1 MSAKV
6 VNRVPYESESWGMM
20 SNMSFEQIVNFSSLF
35 PKWKEWKYVSGSK
48 LYKKSIL
55 KPVNMYASN
64 FSEPPEMIKISDTEI
79 YFRYSNYADIL
90 IQIADPLMGHKGIF
104 KSNPINSLL
113 YATDKCWLRQ
123 FYPSPNVY
131 NIDKKNPMSDRI
143 FKMYIPWFIDM
154 DIKYTIKTN
163 KENASIVVI
172 QKEDYFTKTNENV
185 IIKEANFVD
194 FYFTRSDMH
203 MQDSIC
209 GLIKRGSYLFDIQ
222 IEADKK
228 TIKKIVR
235 GYEKKRT
242 KG

>member
-6 VNRVPYESESWGMM
+6 TNKVPYEADSWGMM
-20 SNMSFEQIVNFSSLF
+20 SNMNFEQIVNFSSIF
-35 PKWKEWKYVSGSK
+35 PKWKEWKYVVNNS

-64 FSEPPEMIKISDTEI
+64 FSEPPEIIKVSNTKI
-79 YFRYSNYADIL
+79 YLRYSSYADIL
-90 IQIADPLMGHKGIF
+90 IQIADPPMGHKGIF
-104 KSNPINSLL
+104 KSNPINSLF

-123 FYPSPNVY
+123 FYPSPNTYEV
-131 NIDKKNPMSDRI
+131 NESKSISDRI
-143 FKMYIPWFIDM
+143 FKMYIPWFLDM

-163 KENASIVVI
+163 KEDSSVIVI
-172 QKEDYFTKTNENV
+172 EKEDCFTKTNKNV

-194 FYFTRSDMH
+194 FYFTKSDLH
-203 MQDSIC
+203 MEDNIC

-228 TIKKIVR
+228 TIKKIAR
-235 GYEKKRT
+235 GYEKKRI

>member
-35 PKWKEWKYVSGSK
+35 PKWKEWKYVSGNK

-79 YFRYSNYADIL
+79 YLRYSNYADIL
-90 IQIADPLMGHKGIF
+90 IQTADPLMGHKGIF

-131 NIDKKNPMSDRI
+131 NIDKKNPMSDRV

-172 QKEDYFTKTNENV
+172 EKEDYFTKTNENV

-203 MQDSIC
+203 MQDNIC